1 MEKRELTDRGKKI
14 LGIVAIVIFV
24 LFMAAMMII
33 VGKPLVKFASEPEKF
48 REWIDSMGF
57 VGKLAFIG
65 MMALQ
70 VVVALIP
77 GEPLEIGAGYAF
89 GAWEGTLLC
98 EIGAAIGTVIVYLF
112 VKRFGRK
119 VLEIF
124 FPVDKINSMRFLQN
138 TNRLYLITG
147 IVFFIPGTPKDL
159 ITYFIGLTNMKLL
172 PLVLISFFARVPSVI
187 TSTIGG
193 SALNE
198 KNYTF
203 AIIVFVA
210 TLIISGIGIL
220 IYRAI
225 AKKEDARGEKKA
237 IDGAKDENSG
247 FRP

>member
-1 MEKRELTDRGKKI
+1 MKKRELTDRGKKI
-14 LGIVAIVIFV
+14 LGAAAIVIFI
-24 LFMAAMMII
+24 LFTVAMMIV

-57 VGKLAFIG
+57 LGKLAFIG

-98 EIGAAIGTVIVYLF
+98 EIGVAIGTALVYLF

-138 TNRLYLITG
+138 TKRLYFITW

-159 ITYFIGLTNMKLL
+159 ITYFLGLTNMKLM
-172 PLVLISFFARVPSVI
+172 PLVLISFFARIPSVI

-198 KNYTF
+198 QNYTF
-203 AIIVFVA
+203 AIIVFAA

-220 IYRAI
+220 IYRAV
-225 AKKEDARGEKKA
+225 AKKEEAQGEA
-237 IDGAKDENSG
+237 QSG
-247 FRP
+247 GNK